1 MVFLFSGSL
10 GQPGINWE
18 GGVSLD
24 FNRFNLPRPP
34 GGKNSPVEHD
44 VNLALSKHQFGE
56 PVISPTKPWK
66 FGPCLLACLCGV
78 FASQR
83 GSAESAQPSS
93 AGISRPTGAPVV
105 PVTEIP
111 VAKDDHLRPFHSAYL
126 SLVAA
131 RNAPASFSEE
141 RFDQGLTT
149 PALFYRHFLD
159 DRWMMTV
166 GGGFKSLYYESRQ
179 SMLPILSITHEAGW
193 VVRLYHPTYLV
204 VGPKML
210 YMVPASKVGLPLQ
223 RDEELAAEFGVGV
236 GLTLLH
242 AVSRSWIVHAGID
255 RWRGT
260 VTNIFHGIEVTA
272 GAGIAIGDK

>member
-1 MVFLFSGSL
+1 M
-10 GQPGINWE
+10 I
-18 GGVSLD
+18 
-24 FNRFNLPRPP
+24 R
-34 GGKNSPVEHD
+34 
-44 VNLALSKHQFGE
+44 
-56 PVISPTKPWK
+56 PTKPWK
-66 FGPCLLACLCGV
+66 FGPCLFACICWV
-78 FASQR
+78 AASQR
-83 GSAESAQPSS
+83 GSAESAQPPS
-93 AGISRPTGAPVV
+93 AGIERPAGVSVV

-111 VAKDDHLRPFHSAYL
+111 VAKDDRLRPFRAAYV
-126 SLVAA
+126 SLVSA

-193 VVRLYHPTYLV
+193 VLRLYHPTYLV

-223 RDEELAAEFGVGV
+223 RDEELGAEFGVGV
-236 GLTLLH
+236 GLSILH
-242 AVSRSWIVHAGID
+242 AVSRTWIVHAGID

-272 GAGIAIGDK
+272 GAGIAVSDK